1 MPNRNAALHLAFVF
15 ALPLAAQTDSAK
27 LASVQGTL
35 INSVTGA
42 PVPRAQV
49 LLNDRYAATTSIDG
63 KFSIDRISRGD
74 WSLAA
79 KRVGFAGSP
88 QPTRLTLESGDSKT
102 GIEIKLTPT
111 GAIAGRVTDA
121 AGEPVEGARVEADG
135 YGGARESRSTDEQG
149 RFRLGGLAPAGIA

>member
-27 LASVQGTL
+27 LASVQGTV

-63 KFSIDRISRGD
+63 KFSIDGISRGA
-74 WSLAA
+74 WALAA
-79 KRVGFAGSP
+79 KHVGFAGSP
-88 QPTRLTLESGDSKT
+88 QPTRLTLEPGDSKT
-102 GIEIKLTPT
+102 GIEIKLTPPEPSLD
-111 GAIAGRVTDA
+111 GSRMREANRWKGRVLKLKATAESGKPAPPTNRA
-121 AGEPVEGARVEADG
+121 ASVWEVWR
-135 YGGARESRSTDEQG
+135 R
-149 RFRLGGLAPAGIA
+149 AGIA